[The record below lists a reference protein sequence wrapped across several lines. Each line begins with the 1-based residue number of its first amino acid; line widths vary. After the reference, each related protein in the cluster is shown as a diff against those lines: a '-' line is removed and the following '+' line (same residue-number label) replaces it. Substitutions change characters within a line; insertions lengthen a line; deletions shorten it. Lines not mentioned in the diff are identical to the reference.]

1 MEDQIRSRIYEALA
15 AEQPPPGLR
24 ARVIAAV
31 PMGRAVKRPRGRLSL
46 QWATGFAAVV
56 VTAAVIAGIIDYR
69 GSTVR
74 EPSGKSDAASTARL
88 ISPEGIAIAPDGTL
102 YVSDYVGNRVFRMQA
117 DGTLVVVAGGGSG
130 SDGPATNANVWGPA
144 GLAVDQNGDLY
155 IADNLGN
162 SIRRLDLQGMI
173 TTFTPVHGTGSNM
186 YSVLGLTFDASGV
199 LYASNVSGG
208 VVEFLPD
215 GSTSQIDLSSV
226 PPPLADPGYM
236 AFDSAGDLYIADRNP
251 IASGLNSGI
260 FTAAS
265 GGCRIIRIK
274 PDRSVSVIAGTGRCG
289 YSGDGGPAT
298 NAQLDDPNGIAF
310 DAAGNL
316 YLADS
321 NNHRIR
327 RIDSRGIIT
336 TVGGTGATGHQGD
349 GGPASKAE
357 LGYPADILMVQGQF
371 LYISDTCGC
380 MDHNAYGA
388 VRMLRLSDGTI
399 RTVVSSKS
407 RVVAP
412 S

>member
-1 MEDQIRSRIYEALA
+1 VEDQIRSRIYEALA
-15 AEQPPPGLR
+15 VEQPPAGLR
-24 ARVIAAV
+24 ARVIGAV
-31 PMGRAVKRPRGRLSL
+31 PMGRAAKRPPGRRSL

-74 EPSGKSDAASTARL
+74 APSGKSGAASAARL

-102 YVSDYVGNRVFRMQA
+102 YVSDYVGNRVFRIQA

-130 SDGPATNANVWGPA
+130 SDGPATKANIFGPA

-155 IADNLGN
+155 IADTLGGT
-162 SIRRLDLQGMI
+162 IRRVDRNGMI
-173 TTFTPVHGTGSNM
+173 TTVTAIYGAGSN
-186 YSVLGLTFDASGV
+186 YNSVLGLAFDASGV
-199 LYASNVSGG
+199 LYAANFNGSVRA
-208 VVEFLPD
+208 LRPD
-215 GSTSQIDLSSV
+215 GSVFDFDLSSV
-226 PPPLADPGYM
+226 PSPIIDPTYL
-236 AFDSAGDLYIADRNP
+236 AFDSAGSLYLTDRNP
-251 IASGLNSGI
+251 NASGLVG
-260 FTAAS
+260 TYQALG
-265 GGCRIIRIK
+265 GGCRIIRIQ

-289 YSGDGGPAT
+289 FSGDGGPAV
-298 NAQLDDPNGIAF
+298 NAELDDPNGIAF

-316 YLADS
+316 YVADS

-327 RIDSRGIIT
+327 RIDNRGIIT
-336 TVGGTGATGHQGD
+336 TVAGTGAFGHQGD

-357 LGYPADILMVQGQF
+357 LGYTADILMVQGQF

-380 MDHNAYGA
+380 MDDNAYGA

-407 RVVAP
+407 RVVEP